1 MNDKVKEINIDDKK
15 KVTPDEDN
23 VIISIDRYKSIVNN
37 TQEVILLFNK
47 NLKIIYMNLKA
58 EKITGT
64 FLSKITGKTPSQAGF
79 TRNFCTR
86 IDYFSSIIT
95 DKNSIHTEI
104 LHVYDKDWDTIFIP
118 EFNTNQNITGF
129 LMYMFDISII
139 KENKYTQLMK
149 ENMTLKAQRLI
160 SQKTLYTAI
169 AHEIK
174 QPLQLIK
181 MITDTIILRLNKEN
195 DNSEI
200 IEKNLL
206 NLNELHN
213 GIDQIDS
220 IINAMRTTINNN
232 KNDILLT
239 KCDITILIENIVQ
252 CEDTLIHQ
260 LIGNILNNS
269 IEAFDNNNKN
279 KQISDALAKIMSTFF
294 LRPPYAIKSHYR
306 KPHAKI
312 RDKNSIFARGSSIKT
327 FLKNDNF
334 CIDIINNGNELN
346 EEIKKYIFN
355 PDASMDII
363 WDSLSMGLFIV
374 QTILLLINGSIE
386 IFQNQKDGTHSKISV
401 KVE

>member
-1 MNDKVKEINIDDKK
+1 
-15 KVTPDEDN
+15 
-23 VIISIDRYKSIVNN
+23 
-37 TQEVILLFNK
+37 
-47 NLKIIYMNLKA
+47 
-58 EKITGT
+58 
-64 FLSKITGKTPSQAGF
+64 
-79 TRNFCTR
+79 
-86 IDYFSSIIT
+86 
-95 DKNSIHTEI
+95 
-104 LHVYDKDWDTIFIP
+104 
-118 EFNTNQNITGF
+118 
-129 LMYMFDISII
+129 
-139 KENKYTQLMK
+139 
-149 ENMTLKAQRLI
+149 
-160 SQKTLYTAI
+160 
-169 AHEIK
+169 
-174 QPLQLIK
+174 
-181 MITDTIILRLNKEN
+181 
-195 DNSEI
+195 
-200 IEKNLL
+200 
-206 NLNELHN
+206 
-213 GIDQIDS
+213 
-220 IINAMRTTINNN
+220 MRTTINNN

-239 KCDITILIENIVQ
+239 KCDITILIENIVFMYHNRMSSQNIHFTQDLPIHNIFLQ

>member
-1 MNDKVKEINIDDKK
+1 
-15 KVTPDEDN
+15 
-23 VIISIDRYKSIVNN
+23 
-37 TQEVILLFNK
+37 
-47 NLKIIYMNLKA
+47 MNLKA

-206 NLNELHN
+206 NLN
-213 GIDQIDS
+213 I
-220 IINAMRTTINNN
+220 
-232 KNDILLT
+232 
-239 KCDITILIENIVQ
+239 
-252 CEDTLIHQ
+252 
-260 LIGNILNNS
+260 
-269 IEAFDNNNKN
+269 
-279 KQISDALAKIMSTFF
+279 
-294 LRPPYAIKSHYR
+294 
-306 KPHAKI
+306 
-312 RDKNSIFARGSSIKT
+312 
-327 FLKNDNF
+327 
-334 CIDIINNGNELN
+334 
-346 EEIKKYIFN
+346 
-355 PDASMDII
+355 
-363 WDSLSMGLFIV
+363 
-374 QTILLLINGSIE
+374 
-386 IFQNQKDGTHSKISV
+386 SKIIKEQLKSM
-401 KVE
+401 